1 MATKNSLV
9 IMLTNITIGQ
19 RLAGAFGLML
29 FLMLASAS
37 ISLLYVNSTREISRV
52 LYAERAQPIQQ
63 LSQINYLVQRN
74 RVLVMDMLID
84 PGAANVDKRVTEFRA
99 NSTRLDE
106 LWKQLTPLLSK
117 SVPQELEALRSA
129 YDEYMQH
136 GLSMANVA
144 MTESRY
150 DDAQE
155 LYLNKI
161 TLLAM
166 PVQAQLDQLLAQ
178 SLERA
183 ETEYLSVQAKTDGV
197 NLGLVVLTLMALV
210 AGTVMSFTIT
220 RSITHPLQ
228 AAVEV
233 AKAIASGDL
242 TADIQVVSRDET
254 GDLLQTIKRMLD
266 ELASIVK
273 AVRLASREISL
284 GAAEVANGGIDL
296 SQRTEEQAANLQQTS
311 ASMAELSDTVNENA
325 AAARNAAELAQQARV
340 AASQGGQLA
349 SEVVDTVRLIGQS
362 SHEISEI
369 TTVIDSIAFQTN
381 ILALNAAVEAARAG
395 EQGRGFAVVAAE
407 VRQLAQ
413 RSATAARE
421 IKGLIAESVK
431 RVDSSCQ
438 LVEETGRS
446 VAHIVDQV
454 QALAYLVEGIA
465 SASTSQGAGIQQIGR
480 AITMLDSMTQRNA
493 ALVEE
498 SAAAAESLKF
508 QADYLT
514 GVVKVFTL
522 HMAEESSANISRQGG
537 ALPVGGLQTTFASY

>member
-1 MATKNSLV
+1 
-9 IMLTNITIGQ
+9 MLTNITIRQ
-19 RLAGAFGLML
+19 RLAGAFGLLL

-37 ISLLYVNSTREISRV
+37 IGFLYVNSLSEVSRI
-52 LYAERAQPIQQ
+52 LYVERAQPIQQ

-84 PGAANVDKRVTEFRA
+84 PGVANVDKRIAEFRA
-99 NSTRLDE
+99 NSARLNT
-106 LWKQLTPLLSK
+106 LWEQITPLLSK
-117 SVPQELEALRSA
+117 SVPQELEALRIA
-129 YDEYMQH
+129 YGEYTEQ
-136 GLSMANVA
+136 GLNMANVA
-144 MTESRY
+144 MAESRY

-155 LYLNKI
+155 LYLSKI
-161 TLLAM
+161 SLLAM
-166 PVQAQLDQLLAQ
+166 PVQAQMDRLLAQ
-178 SLERA
+178 SLARA
-183 ETEYLSVQAKTDGV
+183 EAEYQGVQKKTDEV

-210 AGTVMSFTIT
+210 MGTIMSFTIT
-220 RSITHPLQ
+220 RSITRPLQ
-228 AAVEV
+228 AAVEA
-233 AKAIASGDL
+233 AKAISSGDL
-242 TADIQVVSRDET
+242 TTDIQVVSRDET
-254 GDLLQTIKRMLD
+254 GELLQTIKRMLD
-266 ELASIVK
+266 ELAGIVK
-273 AVRLASREISL
+273 AVRLASCEISM

-296 SQRTEEQAANLQQTS
+296 SKRTEEQAANLQQTA
-311 ASMAELSDTVNENA
+311 ASMAELSNTVNENSS
-325 AAARNAAELAQQARV
+325 AARNVVELAQQARA
-340 AASQGGQLA
+340 AASQGGQLV

-362 SHEISEI
+362 SQKISEI
-369 TTVIDSIAFQTN
+369 TTIIDSIAFQTN

-431 RVDSSCQ
+431 RVDSSSQ

-446 VAHIVDQV
+446 VARIVDQV

-465 SASTSQGAGIQQIGR
+465 SASTSQSTGIQQIGH

-508 QADYLT
+508 QADHLAS
-514 GVVKVFTL
+514 VVKVFKL
-522 HMAEESSANISRQGG
+522 HMAEESPAIISWNGG
-537 ALPVGGLQTTFASY
+537 ELTLYPN